1 MQGVWLCG
9 CARVWKWH
17 CPLPDRLAGTH
28 VFQQGF
34 FIYFSLFFPK
44 GSPSPKKSYP
54 IRCHPVSSVTFH
66 KTKYEQALSS
76 PNPVSLPLARPCL
89 APGAGQTFCLHVA
102 PHGVCLSTRTRSPWA
117 AKTLPPAS
125 FPSLPPRTQLT
136 NRCKRNIL
144 GCPCPSL
151 PLPPCPVGLEG
162 RMAMAQ
168 ALLKL
173 LLPWPASLLPSRPN
187 HCYFLW
193 APAPDSSPLSSPPR
207 KVTFG

>member
-34 FIYFSLFFPK
+34 FIHFISFLPK
-44 GSPSPKKSYP
+44 GSPSPKKSYS

-66 KTKYEQALSS
+66 MAKWEQALSS

-102 PHGVCLSTRTRSPWA
+102 PHGVCLSTRTRSPW
-117 AKTLPPAS
+117 LPKRFPRL
-125 FPSLPPRTQLT
+125 PSLPFLLALSSQTAAKETSSGVPARL
-136 NRCKRNIL
+136 
-144 GCPCPSL
+144 CPCL
-151 PLPPCPVGLEG
+151 PV
-162 RMAMAQ
+162 
-168 ALLKL
+168 
-173 LLPWPASLLPSRPN
+173 
-187 HCYFLW
+187 LW
-193 APAPDSSPLSSPPR
+193 GWKDGWRWLR
-207 KVTFG
+207 LC